1 MRFRSLD
8 ADEAAALR
16 VALDGGSFGELCVRL
31 SELVDEAQAPTRAAR
46 YLRNWFDAGL
56 VTGIRDS

>member
-1 MRFRSLD
+1 
-8 ADEAAALR
+8 
-16 VALDGGSFGELCVRL
+16 VRL

-56 VTGIRDS
+56 VTGIRHS